1 MLLLLLMH
9 LGQIHLLLELWADT
23 LLRAGEYEQVRWQLR
38 GKNLSPRL
46 QYLLAVAC
54 IKLEQFQEAQVALLG
69 GDLDLVEL
77 WSSHGH
83 LSSLDHVVEG
93 AAGLYQLGQVAEG
106 LRKREQAYECYAKCL
121 KLCPFM
127 WCAFERLSWLSLCL
141 RNKAPSQNPREFAA
155 GVFEHDRLMKND
167 ILFPQSEVCK
177 AVTPSEKCGFRTPRK
192 RRRSGS
198 LHSMPSAQSAKSL
211 SPFGPRFSP
220 RLPLLDKNPVTPI
233 RTWSPSKVRGVFS
246 PQSLASPKSPKKCHR
261 YTPGLPGEVPT
272 EEPNQTHIV
281 HPIDS
286 IDSIMHRMRKTV
298 CNVCNTVRSDTGCS
312 GCSGCSGCRGRGKG
326 GDENGDSLRSF
337 STLLQGLGEA
347 LHSLHRFRCQ
357 EAIDAV
363 KTLHLNEQR
372 SAFCE
377 DLVARCH
384 FEMQNYEET
393 VRSYG
398 RCCVQHR
405 FFRSFGF
412 EYFSTALWQL
422 GDRLELGNLSRQVL
436 EWGRSRP
443 RAWCV
448 LGNCFSLN
456 NEAEEAI
463 KFFKRAIQLDP
474 NLVYAYSLIGHE
486 LVSMEKYEKAIE
498 MFQAA
503 IDLDPRQYNAWWG
516 LGDVF
521 QRQEDFAQAKY
532 NFLRA
537 LDINPS
543 NQVLKISLGAV
554 LQEMGQANE
563 ALQLLSSAG
572 GAVSSSRALAFLQKG
587 RLLCLEARHSEA
599 VEELRGACY
608 LAPKE
613 PGIHFHLGCACRSLG
628 DSVTALKHFTFA
640 LDLAND
646 RHLTDATRK
655 ELRELRGQSA

>member
-1 MLLLLLMH
+1 MRILLFHVWLQRSHTWNSKHQVQPVQPVPIPFCSDRVGSPKIGALRPCVMAYGVRDPFLEGPG
-9 LGQIHLLLELWADT
+9 LGQCGPNPPPVMEPCLRAIIYSVQHHLCSQSVFFADRMLNAASLDAFGTNSPAAVALELWADA

-83 LSSLDHVVEG
+83 LSSLEHVVEG

-106 LRKREQAYECYAKCL
+106 LRKREQAYECYARCL

-141 RNKAPSQNPREFAA
+141 RNQTPSQNPREFAA
-155 GVFEHDRLMKND
+155 GVFEHDKLMKND
-167 ILFPQSEVCK
+167 ILFPQSEICK
-177 AVTPSEKCGFRTPRK
+177 TVTPSEKCGFRTPRK

-198 LHSMPSAQSAKSL
+198 LHSMPSAKSL

-220 RLPLLDKNPVTPI
+220 RLPLLDRNPVTPV

-261 YTPGLPGEVPT
+261 YTPGLPGAVPT
-272 EEPNQTHIV
+272 EEEPNQTHIV
-281 HPIDS
+281 HPIVDS
-286 IDSIMHRMRKTV
+286 IDSMHRLRNTV
-298 CNVCNTVRSDTGCS
+298 CNVCNTVRSVRSDTGCS
-312 GCSGCSGCRGRGKG
+312 VCNAGCRRGKG

-456 NEAEEAI
+456 NEAETWNGRSWRTLSMFDMVALYI
-463 KFFKRAIQLDP
+463 CLMQRF
-474 NLVYAYSLIGHE
+474 LIPTYLLRTCPLAHT
-486 LVSMEKYEKAIE
+486 V
-498 MFQAA
+498 
-503 IDLDPRQYNAWWG
+503 PRF
-516 LGDVF
+516 D
-521 QRQEDFAQAKY
+521 
-532 NFLRA
+532 
-537 LDINPS
+537 
-543 NQVLKISLGAV
+543 
-554 LQEMGQANE
+554 
-563 ALQLLSSAG
+563 LSSECSHSQPR
-572 GAVSSSRALAFLQKG
+572 SSTP
-587 RLLCLEARHSEA
+587 
-599 VEELRGACY
+599 EELAWIKVHER
-608 LAPKE
+608 L
-613 PGIHFHLGCACRSLG
+613 PGIFIQVDMVWHG
-628 DSVTALKHFTFA
+628 
-640 LDLAND
+640 
-646 RHLTDATRK
+646 
-655 ELRELRGQSA
+655 REI

>member
-1 MLLLLLMH
+1 MHILLLSVWIQPSHTKNFKRQVQRVPIPFCSDRVSGSPKIGALRPCVMAYGVRDPFLAGPSGPGPCGPNPPGPPVMEPCLRAVIYSVQHH
-9 LGQIHLLLELWADT
+9 LCSQSVFFADRMLNAAASLDAFGTNSPAAVALELWADS

-69 GDLDLVEL
+69 GDLDLVES

-141 RNKAPSQNPREFAA
+141 RNKTPSQNPREFAA

-167 ILFPQSEVCK
+167 TLFPQSEVCK
-177 AVTPSEKCGFRTPRK
+177 TVTPSEKCGFRTPRK

-211 SPFGPRFSP
+211 SPFGPRSFSP
-220 RLPLLDKNPVTPI
+220 RLPLLDRNPVTPV

-261 YTPGLPGEVPT
+261 YAPGALPGAVPEL

-281 HPIDS
+281 HTRHTIDS
-286 IDSIMHRMRKTV
+286 IDPIDPMHPMSTV
-298 CNVCNTVRSDTGCS
+298 CNVCNTLRDKGCSVCTGC
-312 GCSGCSGCRGRGKG
+312 GGRGKAG
-326 GDENGDSLRSF
+326 ESRDSLSSF

-357 EAIDAV
+357 EAINAV

-436 EWGRSRP
+436 EWGRSRS

-456 NEAEEAI
+456 NEAETWHGRSWRTMPMFHIVALYI
-463 KFFKRAIQLDP
+463 WWRP
-474 NLVYAYSLIGHE
+474 SLYPLTLFE
-486 LVSMEKYEKAIE
+486 LT
-498 MFQAA
+498 
-503 IDLDPRQYNAWWG
+503 
-516 LGDVF
+516 
-521 QRQEDFAQAKY
+521 
-532 NFLRA
+532 
-537 LDINPS
+537 
-543 NQVLKISLGAV
+543 
-554 LQEMGQANE
+554 
-563 ALQLLSSAG
+563 
-572 GAVSSSRALAFLQKG
+572 
-587 RLLCLEARHSEA
+587 H
-599 VEELRGACY
+599 
-608 LAPKE
+608 
-613 PGIHFHLGCACRSLG
+613 
-628 DSVTALKHFTFA
+628 
-640 LDLAND
+640 
-646 RHLTDATRK
+646 
-655 ELRELRGQSA
+655 

>member
-1 MLLLLLMH
+1 MAYGVRDPFLEGPGPGPCGPNPPPVMEPCLRAIIYSVQHHLCSQSVFFADRMLNAASLDAF
-9 LGQIHLLLELWADT
+9 GTNSPAAVALELWADA

-77 WSSHGH
+77 WCHGH

-106 LRKREQAYECYAKCL
+106 LRKREQAYECYARCL

-141 RNKAPSQNPREFAA
+141 RNKTPSQNPREFAA
-155 GVFEHDRLMKND
+155 GVFEHDKLMKND
-167 ILFPQSEVCK
+167 ILFPSEICK
-177 AVTPSEKCGFRTPRK
+177 TVTPSEKCGFRTPRK

-198 LHSMPSAQSAKSL
+198 LHSMPSAHSAKSL

-220 RLPLLDKNPVTPI
+220 RLPLLDRNPVTPV

-261 YTPGLPGEVPT
+261 YTPGLPGAVPT

-286 IDSIMHRMRKTV
+286 IDSMHRLRNTV
-298 CNVCNTVRSDTGCS
+298 CNVCNTVRSVRSDTGCS
-312 GCSGCSGCRGRGKG
+312 VCNAGCRRGKG

-347 LHSLHRFRCQ
+347 LRSLHRFRCQ

-456 NEAEEAI
+456 NEAETW
-463 KFFKRAIQLDP
+463 
-474 NLVYAYSLIGHE
+474 N
-486 LVSMEKYEKAIE
+486 
-498 MFQAA
+498 
-503 IDLDPRQYNAWWG
+503 
-516 LGDVF
+516 
-521 QRQEDFAQAKY
+521 
-532 NFLRA
+532 
-537 LDINPS
+537 
-543 NQVLKISLGAV
+543 
-554 LQEMGQANE
+554 
-563 ALQLLSSAG
+563 
-572 GAVSSSRALAFLQKG
+572 G
-587 RLLCLEARHSEA
+587 RS
-599 VEELRGACY
+599 
-608 LAPKE
+608 
-613 PGIHFHLGCACRSLG
+613 
-628 DSVTALKHFTFA
+628 
-640 LDLAND
+640 
-646 RHLTDATRK
+646 
-655 ELRELRGQSA
+655 